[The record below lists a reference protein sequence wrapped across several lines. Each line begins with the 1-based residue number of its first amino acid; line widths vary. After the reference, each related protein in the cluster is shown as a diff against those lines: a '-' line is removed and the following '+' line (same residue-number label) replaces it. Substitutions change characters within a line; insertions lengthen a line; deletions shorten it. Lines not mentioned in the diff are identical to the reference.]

1 MTEEREDAGLDAAPE
16 GGTGRARP
24 DTEDAPREEETP
36 PEERAPEDERAVT
49 DPDAEQPDPQSGP
62 ATGT

>member
-1 MTEEREDAGLDAAPE
+1 MTEEREDAGLDAPPE

-24 DTEDAPREEETP
+24 DTEDAPRRRRHP
-36 PEERAPEDERAVT
+36 RGARARGRGSVT